1 METRWLEPW
10 SSHHVPSVW
19 PTLEFHFAQLCSK
32 EQSPGGGKITYMY
45 LYYMQYFHFSSC
57 FLKINVLFYYGSM
70 VMTLCWANSSLTA
83 FACQGFV
90 DPNQECD
97 WGYKACCLA
106 NYQIELQ
113 PFCSLATYHKNKA
126 AAINNKDLFRLSLAR
141 LLARQCEK

>member
-1 METRWLEPW
+1 MDQMTGALVLTPRAKCMANPRVSFCTALLKRAISRGWQDYI
-10 SSHHVPSVW
+10 HVLHAVFSLQLLLFKDYPSTWV
-19 PTLEFHFAQLCSK
+19 
-32 EQSPGGGKITYMY
+32 
-45 LYYMQYFHFSSC
+45 
-57 FLKINVLFYYGSM
+57 YYGSM